1 LRAAAPGAVPAAA
14 GRGPAGAGIGES
26 RRAPGPR
33 RRTPPPPARAR
44 LTLTVEQQSA
54 ADALAEAVR
63 GGAAASFLL
72 HGVTG
77 SGKTEVFLTAAEE
90 TLAADRDVLGLWP
103 EIRLTHQLVERVR
116 DRFGD
121 LVAVLHSGLG

>member
-1 LRAAAPGAVPAAA
+1 RGARGGGFPAAAVRGRVGAGSAESQRAPGA
-14 GRGPAGAGIGES
+14 
-26 RRAPGPR
+26 R

-103 EIRLTHQLVERVR
+103 EIRL
-116 DRFGD
+116 
-121 LVAVLHSGLG
+121 